1 MYLNFSWCPIRKL
14 FIFVLAGGVSVSGSG
29 GAAGA
34 AGGAGGG
41 LLIMAL
47 PISVLSLRYWY
58 NVSSIFFF
66 FAKRCDNGHV

>member
-1 MYLNFSWCPIRKL
+1 MYLNFFWCPIHKL

-34 AGGAGGG
+34 AGGTAGGAGGG

-47 PISVLSLRYWY
+47 PL
-58 NVSSIFFF
+58 
-66 FAKRCDNGHV
+66 

>member
-1 MYLNFSWCPIRKL
+1 MYLNFFLCPIHKL

-34 AGGAGGG
+34 AGGTAGGAGGG

-47 PISVLSLRYWY
+47 PISVLSLRY
-58 NVSSIFFF
+58 
-66 FAKRCDNGHV
+66 